1 MAEIK
6 GVDFIQG
13 DITEENTFAQIM
25 ELMPSNEKADLVV
38 CDGAPDV
45 TGFHDIDFYVQSQL
59 LVAALNIG
67 LHSLRPGGT
76 FISKIFRGNHD
87 FFLFSQFKIF
97 FGHVELYKPHSSRES
112 SAEHFVVCRFYNP
125 PKDFGL
131 KFVSTFLKFD
141 ERMVRE
147 GADLRK
153 NKFIF
158 EYLDCGDL
166 SYFGSVK
173 EEGKKGG
180 NSEEEERQEEV
191 QVGKEEGKGCQDLDK
206 ICLDKIEDII
216 EEDFI

>member
-1 MAEIK
+1 MAEIP

-13 DITEENTFAQIM
+13 DITEEETFRQIM
-25 ELMPSNEKADLVV
+25 QIMPENEKADLVV

-67 LHSLRPGGT
+67 LHSLKPGGT

-112 SAEHFVVCRFYNP
+112 SAEHFIVCRFFRP
-125 PKDFGL
+125 PKDFAL

-141 ERMVRE
+141 QRMVKSGGDVE
-147 GADLRK
+147 K

-166 SYFGSVK
+166 SYFDLN
-173 EEGKKGG
+173 KKGSKNKKKEQNLEK
-180 NSEEEERQEEV
+180 NSESN
-191 QVGKEEGKGCQDLDK
+191 KNLDS
-206 ICLDKIEDII
+206 LDQMDFEQIEDILN
-216 EEDFI
+216 EDFI